1 MRLLPDD
8 SRRQLADRGM
18 TTEKKIHPTVRM
30 GFIVRIMTYPLVAAT
45 IFSLFWIEGSPPLW
59 LAALAAAYGLLWP
72 SLAYAIAR
80 NYRDSKN
87 AEQWNLTVDSLIM
100 GAWVAGMQYSLWPSF
115 LLFSGMH
122 ISNIFVGGTRLAV
135 RGILALIFG
144 ILCVGWVIGFHPQF
158 QAPLL
163 TTWLSIS
170 SSLLFTTAFAYQMH
184 AKSRQLTSSRR
195 GLAART
201 AEIEDKNAQL
211 AHARD
216 EADTANR
223 AKSMFLANMS
233 HELRT
238 PLNAIIG
245 YSELL
250 AEEAEDSGN
259 KALVP
264 DIEKI
269 RTAGKHLLG
278 LINDVLDLSK
288 VEAGK
293 MELAPEDVA
302 VAELI
307 DGVRSTVEPLVRK
320 KGNTFDVECKAPGN
334 MYVDVTR
341 LRQVLINL
349 LGNAAKFTEAGSVA
363 LRARRDQRGDGDWLV
378 FEVADTG
385 IGMTPEQQQRVF
397 QPFAQADTSTARK
410 YGGTGLGL
418 TLSRRF
424 TQMLGGD
431 ITLQSSQGA
440 GSTFTVSIPASG
452 PAAKPS
458 ESAERPAAEE
468 AAMDRP
474 AVLIIDDDGGGAGVM
489 SRILA
494 KEGYRAVPATNGE
507 DGLRLAREIEPALI
521 LLDVLMPHVDGWTV
535 LARLKADAQLA
546 DIPVV
551 MISVTQDRRFG
562 MTLGAADYLVKP
574 VEQAKLLQTL
584 RKHIGDR
591 GEHSVLVIDDDK
603 TTRDMLRRMLERE
616 AWSVIEAADGREGL
630 AQLDKH
636 RPAAILLDLMM
647 PQMDGFTFLDSLRQR
662 GAETAV
668 PIIVLSAKELSRT
681 ELARLENQVQKVIE
695 KGHFSH
701 HQLEQVLHNALASH
715 KLRTQGEA

>member
-1 MRLLPDD
+1 
-8 SRRQLADRGM
+8 M
-18 TTEKKIHPTVRM
+18 TIKKTIHPAVRM
-30 GFIVRIMTYPLVAAT
+30 DFFVRVLTCPLAALT
-45 IFSLFWIEGSPPLW
+45 MFSLFWIQHMPPLW
-59 LAALAAAYGLLWP
+59 LVALLASYGVLWP
-72 SLAYAIAR
+72 PLAYAVAR
-80 NYRDSKN
+80 RSRDSKN
-87 AEQWNLTVDSLIM
+87 AEQWNLTVDCLFIGGWIAS
-100 GAWVAGMQYSLWPSF
+100 MQYSLWPSF
-115 LLFSGMH
+115 LLFAALH
-122 ISNIFVGGTRLAV
+122 VCNIFFGGTRLAL
-135 RGILALIFG
+135 RGILALIVG
-144 ILCVGWVIGFHPQF
+144 ILCVGWTIGFHPQF
-158 QAPLL
+158 QSPLL
-163 TTWLSIS
+163 TTWLTIGTY
-170 SSLLFTTAFAYQMH
+170 LLFTTAFAYQMH
-184 AKSRQLTSSRR
+184 ANRKQLTLNRL
-195 GLAART
+195 GLAARN

-211 AHARD
+211 AQARD
-216 EADTANR
+216 EADSANR

-250 AEEAEDSGN
+250 IEEAEDSGN
-259 KALVP
+259 DTLVP

-278 LINDVLDLSK
+278 LINEVLDLSK

-293 MELAPEDVA
+293 MELAPEDVD
-302 VAELI
+302 VAALV

-320 KGNTFDVECKAPGN
+320 KGNTFCVECEASGR
-334 MYVDVTR
+334 MHVDVTR

-349 LGNAAKFTEAGSVA
+349 LGNASKFTENGKVTLRA
-363 LRARRDQRGDGDWLV
+363 LRDHRDTGDWLV

-385 IGMTPEQQQRVF
+385 IGMTPEQQQHVF
-397 QPFAQADTSTARK
+397 QPFAQADASTSRK

-424 TQMLGGD
+424 AQMLGGD

-440 GSTFTVSIPASG
+440 GSTFTVSVPASRL
-452 PAAKPS
+452 PAKSPG
-458 ESAERPAAEE
+458 AAEE
-468 AAMDRP
+468 TANGGATNGP
-474 AVLIIDDDGGGAGVM
+474 AILIIDDDGGGAGVM

-507 DGLRLAREIEPALI
+507 DGLRLAREIKPALI

-551 MISVTQDRRFG
+551 MISVTPDRRFG
-562 MTLGAADYLVKP
+562 VTLGAADYLVKP
-574 VEQAKLLQTL
+574 IEQSRLLQTL
-584 RKHIGDR
+584 RKHIGEH

-603 TTRDMLRRMLERE
+603 TTRDMLRRVLERE
-616 AWSVIEAADGREGL
+616 AWSVVEATNGREGL
-630 AQLDKH
+630 AQLDRH

-662 GAETAV
+662 GEETPV
-668 PIIVLSAKELSRT
+668 PIIVLSAKELSRA

-695 KGHFSH
+695 KGRLGH
-701 HQLEQVLHNALASH
+701 HQLEQVLHNAVASH

>member
-1 MRLLPDD
+1 
-8 SRRQLADRGM
+8 M
-18 TTEKKIHPTVRM
+18 TTKKKIHPAVRM
-30 GFIVRIMTYPLVAAT
+30 DFMVRVLTCPLAALT
-45 IFSLFWIEGSPPLW
+45 MFSLFWNGRMPPLW
-59 LAALAAAYGLLWP
+59 LVVLVASYGVLWP
-72 SLAYAIAR
+72 PLAYAIAR
-80 NYRDSKN
+80 NSRDSKN
-87 AEQWNLTVDSLIM
+87 VEQWNLTVDCLFI
-100 GAWVAGMQYSLWPSF
+100 GAWIASMQYSLWPSF
-115 LLFSGMH
+115 LLFAALH
-122 ISNIFVGGTRLAV
+122 VCNIFFGGTRLAL
-135 RGILALIFG
+135 RGILALIIG
-144 ILCVGWVIGFHPQF
+144 IVCVGWAIGFHPQF
-158 QAPLL
+158 QSPLL
-163 TTWLSIS
+163 TTWLTIGTY
-170 SSLLFTTAFAYQMH
+170 LLFTTAFAYQMH
-184 AKSRQLTSSRR
+184 ANRKQLTHSRH
-195 GLAART
+195 GLAARN

-211 AHARD
+211 AQARD

-250 AEEAEDSGN
+250 TEEAEESGN
-259 KALVP
+259 NSLVP
-264 DIEKI
+264 DIQKI

-278 LINDVLDLSK
+278 LINEVLDLSK
-288 VEAGK
+288 IEAGK
-293 MELAPEDVA
+293 MELAPEDVD
-302 VAELI
+302 VAALV
-307 DGVRSTVEPLVRK
+307 DGVRSTVEPLVCK
-320 KGNTFDVECKAPGN
+320 KGNAFSVECAAVGS
-334 MYVDVTR
+334 MHVDVTR

-349 LGNAAKFTEAGSVA
+349 LGNAAKFTENGRVT
-363 LRARRDQRGDGDWLV
+363 LRARRDRRDDGDWLV

-397 QPFAQADTSTARK
+397 QPFAQADASTARK

-424 TQMLGGD
+424 AHMLGGD

-452 PAAKPS
+452 PTAKQ
-458 ESAERPAAEE
+458 AAEQPTAEGE
-468 AAMDRP
+468 AAGGP
-474 AVLIIDDDGGGAGVM
+474 AILIIDDDGGGAGVM

-507 DGLRLAREIEPALI
+507 DGLRLAREIKPALI

-546 DIPVV
+546 EIPVV

-562 MTLGAADYLVKP
+562 VTLGAADYLVKP
-574 VEQAKLLQTL
+574 IEQAKLLQTL
-584 RKHIGDR
+584 RKHIGER

-603 TTRDMLRRMLERE
+603 TTRDMLRRVLERE
-616 AWSVIEAADGREGL
+616 AWSVVEAADGREGL
-630 AQLDKH
+630 VQLDRH

-662 GAETAV
+662 GDETAV
-668 PIIVLSAKELSRT
+668 PIIVLSAKELSRA

-695 KGHFSH
+695 KGRLGH
-701 HQLEQVLHNALASH
+701 HQLEQVLHNAVASH
-715 KLRTQGEA
+715 KLRTQDEA

>member
-1 MRLLPDD
+1 
-8 SRRQLADRGM
+8 M
-18 TTEKKIHPTVRM
+18 TTKKKIHPAVRM
-30 GFIVRIMTYPLVAAT
+30 DFMVRVLTCPLAALT
-45 IFSLFWIEGSPPLW
+45 MFSLFWNGRMPPLW
-59 LAALAAAYGLLWP
+59 LVAFGASYGVLWP
-72 SLAYAIAR
+72 PLAYAIAR
-80 NYRDSKN
+80 NSRDSKN
-87 AEQWNLTVDSLIM
+87 VEQWNLTADCLFIGVWIAST
-100 GAWVAGMQYSLWPSF
+100 QYSLWPSF
-115 LLFSGMH
+115 LLFAALH
-122 ISNIFVGGTRLAV
+122 VCNIFFGGTRLAL
-135 RGILALIFG
+135 RGILALTIG
-144 ILCVGWVIGFHPQF
+144 ILCVGWAIGFNPQF
-158 QAPLL
+158 QSPLL
-163 TTWLSIS
+163 TTWLTIGTY
-170 SSLLFTTAFAYQMH
+170 LLFTTAFAYQMH
-184 AKSRQLTSSRR
+184 ANRKQLTRNR
-195 GLAART
+195 LGLAARN

-211 AHARD
+211 AQARD

-250 AEEAEDSGN
+250 TEEAEDTGN
-259 KALVP
+259 RALVP

-278 LINDVLDLSK
+278 LINEVLDLSK
-288 VEAGK
+288 IEAGK
-293 MELAPEDVA
+293 MELVPEEVD

-320 KGNTFDVECKAPGN
+320 KGNTFSVECGALGS
-334 MYVDVTR
+334 MHVDVTR

-349 LGNAAKFTEAGSVA
+349 LGNAAKFTENGRVT
-363 LRARRDQRGDGDWLV
+363 LRASRDHGDEGDWLA

-385 IGMTPEQQQRVF
+385 IGMTPEQQQHVF
-397 QPFAQADTSTARK
+397 QPFAQADASTARK

-424 TQMLGGD
+424 AHMLGGD
-431 ITLQSSQGA
+431 ITLQSSQGV

-452 PAAKPS
+452 QAAKPLQ
-458 ESAERPAAEE
+458 AAEQPLTEGE
-468 AAMDRP
+468 AVGGP
-474 AVLIIDDDGGGAGVM
+474 TILIIDDDGGGAAVM

-494 KEGYRAVPATNGE
+494 KEGYHAVPATNGE
-507 DGLRLAREIEPALI
+507 DGLRLAREIKPALI

-546 DIPVV
+546 EIPVV
-551 MISVTQDRRFG
+551 MISVTPDRRFG
-562 MTLGAADYLVKP
+562 VTLGAADYLVKP
-574 VEQAKLLQTL
+574 VEQARLLQTL

-616 AWSVIEAADGREGL
+616 TWSVVEAADGREGL

-662 GAETAV
+662 GDEIAV

-701 HQLEQVLHNALASH
+701 HQLEQVLHSALASH

>member
-1 MRLLPDD
+1 
-8 SRRQLADRGM
+8 M

-30 GFIVRIMTYPLVAAT
+30 DFIVRMLTYPLVAAS

-59 LAALAAAYGLLWP
+59 LVALLASYGLLWP
-72 SLAYAIAR
+72 PVAYAIAR

-115 LLFSGMH
+115 LLFSGIH

-135 RGILALIFG
+135 RGILALILG

-158 QAPLL
+158 QTPLL
-163 TTWLSIS
+163 TIWLSIS

-184 AKSRQLTSSRR
+184 GKSRQLTSSRR

-211 AHARD
+211 AQARD

-223 AKSMFLANMS
+223 TKSMFLANMS

-250 AEEAEDSGN
+250 TEEAEDSGN
-259 KALVP
+259 RALIP

-278 LINDVLDLSK
+278 LINEVLDLSK

-293 MELAPEDVA
+293 MELVPEDVDI
-302 VAELI
+302 AELI
-307 DGVRSTVEPLVRK
+307 DGVRGTVEPLVRK
-320 KGNTFDVECKAPGN
+320 KGNTFDVECAASGC
-334 MYVDVTR
+334 MHVDITR

-349 LGNAAKFTEAGSVA
+349 LGNAAKFTEGGRVT
-363 LRARRDQRGDGDWLV
+363 LRARRDHRDDGDWLV
-378 FEVADTG
+378 FEVADKG
-385 IGMTPEQQQRVF
+385 IGMTPEQQQHVF
-397 QPFAQADTSTARK
+397 QPFSQADASTARK

-418 TLSRRF
+418 ALSRRF
-424 TQMLGGD
+424 AQMLGGD
-431 ITLQSSQGA
+431 ITLQSSQGV
-440 GSTFTVSIPASG
+440 GSTFTVSIPAFR

-458 ESAERPAAEE
+458 ESTERPAVEME
-468 AAMDRP
+468 AMDRP
-474 AVLIIDDDGGGAGVM
+474 AILIIDDDGGGAGVM
-489 SRILA
+489 SLILA

-507 DGLRLAREIEPALI
+507 DGLRLARETKPALI

-630 AQLDKH
+630 AQLGKH

-662 GAETAV
+662 GDETAV

-701 HQLEQVLHNALASH
+701 HQLEQVLHDALASH

>member
-1 MRLLPDD
+1 
-8 SRRQLADRGM
+8 
-18 TTEKKIHPTVRM
+18 
-30 GFIVRIMTYPLVAAT
+30 
-45 IFSLFWIEGSPPLW
+45 
-59 LAALAAAYGLLWP
+59 
-72 SLAYAIAR
+72 
-80 NYRDSKN
+80 
-87 AEQWNLTVDSLIM
+87 
-100 GAWVAGMQYSLWPSF
+100 
-115 LLFSGMH
+115 
-122 ISNIFVGGTRLAV
+122 
-135 RGILALIFG
+135 
-144 ILCVGWVIGFHPQF
+144 
-158 QAPLL
+158 
-163 TTWLSIS
+163 
-170 SSLLFTTAFAYQMH
+170 
-184 AKSRQLTSSRR
+184 
-195 GLAART
+195 
-201 AEIEDKNAQL
+201 
-211 AHARD
+211 
-216 EADTANR
+216 
-223 AKSMFLANMS
+223 
-233 HELRT
+233 
-238 PLNAIIG
+238 
-245 YSELL
+245 
-250 AEEAEDSGN
+250 
-259 KALVP
+259 
-264 DIEKI
+264 
-269 RTAGKHLLG
+269 
-278 LINDVLDLSK
+278 
-288 VEAGK
+288 
-293 MELAPEDVA
+293 
-302 VAELI
+302 
-307 DGVRSTVEPLVRK
+307 
-320 KGNTFDVECKAPGN
+320 
-334 MYVDVTR
+334 
-341 LRQVLINL
+341 
-349 LGNAAKFTEAGSVA
+349 
-363 LRARRDQRGDGDWLV
+363 
-378 FEVADTG
+378 
-385 IGMTPEQQQRVF
+385 MTPEQQQRVF

-630 AQLDKH
+630 APLDKH

-701 HQLEQVLHNALASH
+701 HQLEQVLHDVLASH
-715 KLRTQGEA
+715 KLRTQDAA